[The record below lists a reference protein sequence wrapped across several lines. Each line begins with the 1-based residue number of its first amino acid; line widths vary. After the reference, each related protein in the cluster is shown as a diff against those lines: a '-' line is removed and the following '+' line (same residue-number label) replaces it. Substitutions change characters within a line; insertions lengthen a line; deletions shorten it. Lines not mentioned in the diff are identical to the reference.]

1 MPDAMKERMVVA
13 FQGVSEGPRYSLSL
27 PTRASRAARNHVIRD
42 QLDRLTLQEWN
53 QPFEPQ
59 WLAGASEPWT
69 LQPMML
75 FADQHDPPRQD

>member
-42 QLDRLTLQEWN
+42 QLDRLAVQEWN
-53 QPFEPQ
+53 HPV
-59 WLAGASEPWT
+59 LG
-69 LQPMML
+69 
-75 FADQHDPPRQD
+75 QD